1 MLFAAVSLAS
11 LVVAA
16 GPHQHYPQ
24 WSSAYAWNTTTLP
37 PLSVNLAQ
45 AATIAEVLVL
55 SERNIASVM
64 ANIQQSIFV
73 RAAGVGSVLTKDW
86 EVKLDSLMDQMVRA
100 LSSPHPPTHYN
111 THTKRRKKKR
121 KVGDRHHTTL

>member
-100 LSSPHPPTHYN
+100 LSSPHPPTHTR
-111 THTKRRKKKR
+111 THQKKKE
-121 KVGDRHHTTL
+121 K